1 MYDIQN
7 LSKVYRKSGK
17 AVYALDNLT
26 TEIAA
31 GEFLVLHGASGS
43 GKSTL
48 LLILG
53 GMLSPSSGAVRCNGL
68 DLYAGSSAARNRF
81 RRSSVGFI
89 FQQFH
94 LMPYLTARD
103 NIRIPLALRNGPPD
117 GDIHTIAERLGIT
130 PRLSHRPGELSI
142 GEQQRVA
149 MARTL
154 VCQPD
159 IILAD
164 EPTGNLDAANR
175 NIIAECLAEE
185 HARGRTIIL
194 ATHEERLMELG
205 TRTLELDNGQL
216 IETDAAPPKRAGNR
230 VRP

>member
-1 MYDIQN
+1 MMYDIEQ
-7 LSKVYRKSGK
+7 LTKTYRKAGATLH
-17 AVYALDNLT
+17 AVDAISLT
-26 TEIAA
+26 IAE
-31 GEFLVLHGASGS
+31 GEFLVVHGASGS

-53 GMLSPSSGAVRCNGL
+53 GMLSPSSGTVRCNGV
-68 DLYAGSSAARNRF
+68 DLYALSSAARNRF

-94 LMPYLTARD
+94 LMPYLTAYD
-103 NIRIPLALRNGPPD
+103 NIRTAVALRGGTAPD
-117 GDIHTIAERLGIT
+117 IRALAERLGIAD
-130 PRLSHRPGELSI
+130 RLGHRPAELSV

-154 VCQPD
+154 ACEPG

-175 NIIAECLAEE
+175 TLIAECLAEE
-185 HARGRTIIL
+185 HERGRTVIL
-194 ATHEERLMELG
+194 ATHEERLLELG
-205 TRTLELDNGQL
+205 TRTLELDNGR
-216 IETDAAPPKRAGNR
+216 IKEPSVNPVANA
-230 VRP
+230 